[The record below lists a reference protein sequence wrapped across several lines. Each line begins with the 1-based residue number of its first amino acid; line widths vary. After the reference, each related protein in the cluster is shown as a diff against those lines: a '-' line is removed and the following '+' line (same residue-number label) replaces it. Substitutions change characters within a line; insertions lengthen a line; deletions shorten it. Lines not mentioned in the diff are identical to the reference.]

1 LEALRRALLGNG
13 AGELLSSLSNPV
25 LLLALAG
32 SMILLAVLSI
42 GFYRWAE
49 NLAREK
55 GLIDMQT
62 MY

>member
-1 LEALRRALLGNG
+1 LEALRRALLGDG
-13 AGELLSSLSNPV
+13 AGEVLSALSNPM

-32 SMILLAVLSI
+32 SMVLLAMVSV

>member
-1 LEALRRALLGNG
+1 M
-13 AGELLSSLSNPV
+13 

-32 SMILLAVLSI
+32 SMVLLAMVSV

>member
-1 LEALRRALLGNG
+1 M
-13 AGELLSSLSNPV
+13 V
-25 LLLALAG
+25 
-32 SMILLAVLSI
+32 LLAVLSI